1 MRSKDLVHTVERW
14 EKINKKGGNC
24 MKKMSNV
31 ELTKI
36 CKVFCRELW
45 NHELSIPVKIDGK
58 ITNSLAYFRHYG
70 ESGKEKRENLA
81 LDIKFSRNLF
91 EYYDEKIIKSV
102 ILHELTHYYLFI
114 SGSTKYS
121 DGEKDFEEELSR
133 IGSHST
139 GKVAFCGKIYFVYC
153 SHCKK
158 IVETCKTKAK
168 AEKICRDYRSGCHKS
183 TLNYY
188 EKIVKVPT
196 EELIA
201 EKKTSE
207 ISEILGK

>member
-1 MRSKDLVHTVERW
+1 
-14 EKINKKGGNC
+14 

-36 CKVFCRELW
+36 CKVFCQELW

-58 ITNSLAYFRHYG
+58 ITNSLAYFRHYV
-70 ESGKEKRENLA
+70 ESGKENRKNLA

-139 GKVAFCGKIYFVYC
+139 EKIAYCGKICYVYC
-153 SHCKK
+153 SYCKK
-158 IVETCKTKAK
+158 IVETCKSETKAK
-168 AEKICRDYRSGCHKS
+168 KICRDYKSGCHKS
-183 TLNYY
+183 SLDYY
-188 EKIVKVPT
+188 VEIVKIPT
-196 EELIA
+196 KELIA

-207 ISEILGK
+207 ISEILGE

>member
-1 MRSKDLVHTVERW
+1 
-14 EKINKKGGNC
+14 

-102 ILHELTHYYLFI
+102 ILHELTHYYLFM
-114 SGSTKYS
+114 SGSTEYS
-121 DGEKDFEEELSR
+121 DGEKEFEDELRR
-133 IGSHST
+133 IGSHPT
-139 GKVAFCGKIYFVYC
+139 KKIAYCGKLYRVYC
-153 SHCKK
+153 SHCKT
-158 IVETCKTKAK
+158 IIETCKTEAKAK
-168 AEKICRDYRSGCHKS
+168 KICRDYRSGCHNS
-183 TLNYY
+183 TLDYRV
-188 EKIVKVPT
+188 ETIKQSTKGLT
-196 EELIA
+196 A
-201 EKKTSE
+201 KKKTSE
-207 ISEILGK
+207 ISEILEG